1 MGRKVW
7 ILFDIY
13 FLSSSLSVDG
23 HRGFAFVDFEE
34 SVDAEAAIENMNG
47 AELFGKF
54 IKCNI
59 AKAST
64 KLQPGQAIWA
74 TEEFYS
80 SKANP
85 DETAEE

>member
-1 MGRKVW
+1 VLLL
-7 ILFDIY
+7 LFLI
-13 FLSSSLSVDG
+13 SPPSLDG

-47 AELFGKF
+47 AELYGKF
-54 IKCNI
+54 IKCTI
-59 AKAST
+59 AKSST

-85 DETAEE
+85 DGTETAED

>member
-1 MGRKVW
+1 
-7 ILFDIY
+7 
-13 FLSSSLSVDG
+13 
-23 HRGFAFVDFEE
+23 
-34 SVDAEAAIENMNG
+34 VDAEAAIENMNG